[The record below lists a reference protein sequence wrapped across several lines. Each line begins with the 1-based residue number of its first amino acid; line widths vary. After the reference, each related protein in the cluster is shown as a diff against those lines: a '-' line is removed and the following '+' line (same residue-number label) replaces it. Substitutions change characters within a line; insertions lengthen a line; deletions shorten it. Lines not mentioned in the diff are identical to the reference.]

1 MKTKYTKQ
9 DILDLA
15 KDEERSFM
23 DTNGICYDLEG
34 KGMAEYLT
42 GLGFEVIKYYDTG
55 YNGLVICKEGI
66 QVSTNGF
73 CSMVQ
78 DF

>member
-15 KDEERSFM
+15 NEGTSFM
-23 DTNGICYDLEG
+23 NTSGIRYDLDG

-42 GLGFEVIKYYDTG
+42 SLGFEIIEYSDTG

-73 CSMVQ
+73 CSVV
-78 DF
+78 

>member
-9 DILDLA
+9 NILDLA
-15 KDEERSFM
+15 KLANEGTSFM
-23 DTNGICYDLEG
+23 DTSGIRYDLDG

-55 YNGLVICKEGI
+55 CNGLVICKEGI

-73 CSMVQ
+73 CSVV
-78 DF
+78 